1 MLKSFKKSFKKCNI
15 STRGTYNI
23 VSKQIKKNK
32 GVGFMLKSLVNY
44 IKENGGATY
53 NLNSNNY
60 MESGFMCAKAEN
72 EYIIDGQVTVEHL
85 QNYITKYAKDLQKEN
100 ANLGAWY
107 NTENGKTYLD
117 TSFRFEN
124 LQDAVEF
131 GRKNNQLA
139 IFNLNTFE
147 EYRL

>member
-1 MLKSFKKSFKKCNI
+1 
-15 STRGTYNI
+15 
-23 VSKQIKKNK
+23 
-32 GVGFMLKSLVNY
+32 MLKSLVNY
-44 IKENGGATY
+44 IKANGGATY

-72 EYIIDGQVTVEHL
+72 EYIIDGQVTAEHL
-85 QNYITKYAKDLQKEN
+85 QNYITKYGKDLQKEN